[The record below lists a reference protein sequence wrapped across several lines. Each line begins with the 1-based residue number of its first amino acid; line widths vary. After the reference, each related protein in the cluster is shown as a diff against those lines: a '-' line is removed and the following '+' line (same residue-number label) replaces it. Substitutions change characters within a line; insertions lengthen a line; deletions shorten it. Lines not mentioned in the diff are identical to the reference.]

1 MADDYYKTLGVDKG
15 ASDDTIRTAYREL
28 ARKYHPDL
36 NPDDESAK
44 KKFQEATIA
53 FEVLSDK
60 EKRKQFD
67 RFGHAFDPSAGGP
80 AGGGWP
86 GGGPQGGF
94 GGTAGGPGGYEF
106 DLNDLFGG
114 GGAGAGG
121 GAGGFADLFKQF
133 GGGAGGRPAGRS
145 GRQQPTPGSD
155 ISHEI
160 TIPFGTAILGGET
173 SLSLKRSGGKQG
185 TISVKIPAGVE
196 DGKKIRL
203 RGQGNPSPNGGP
215 AGDIL
220 LVVRV
225 ASHPHYRRKGRNLEV
240 DVPVTLAEI
249 AEGAK
254 IDLPTP
260 HGVITLTIREGT
272 TNGSRL
278 RVKGQGVK
286 AAKQE
291 PGDLYAVIQLE
302 LPKDLNSEDRSLLA
316 EISNRY
322 PQSPREDLRW

>member
-15 ASDDTIRTAYREL
+15 ASDDTIRTAYRDL

-60 EKRKQFD
+60 DKRKQFD
-67 RFGHAFDPSAGGP
+67 RFGHAFDPSAGGAP
-80 AGGGWP
+80 GGGWP

-94 GGTAGGPGGYEF
+94 GRGAGGPGGQEF

-114 GGAGAGG
+114 GGGGA

-133 GGGAGGRPAGRS
+133 GGGAGAAGGRP
-145 GRQQPTPGSD
+145 GRQQPTAGSD

-160 TIPFGTAILGGET
+160 TIPFGTAVLGGET
-173 SLSLKRSGGKQG
+173 SLSLKRSGGKQE
-185 TISVKIPAGVE
+185 TINVKIPAGVE
-196 DGKKIRL
+196 EGKKIRL
-203 RGQGNPSPNGGP
+203 RGQGNPSPNGGA

-220 LVVRV
+220 LAVRI
-225 ASHPHYRRKGRNLEV
+225 ASHPHYRRNGKNLEV
-240 DVPVTLAEI
+240 DVPVTLAEV

-254 IDLPTP
+254 VDLPTP

-272 TNGSRL
+272 ASGSRL
-278 RVKGQGVK
+278 RVKGQGIK
-286 AAKQE
+286 IAKQE
-291 PGDLYAVIQLE
+291 PGDLYAVVELE
-302 LPKDLNSEDRSLLA
+302 LPKELNAEDRSLLA

-322 PQSPREDLRW
+322 PQSLREDLRW